1 MFVLLI
7 LVAVWLAVNLAGA
20 TWRMVDPSFYN
31 TTPRPAVRV
40 FTFLVVV
47 ALFFMVVYALK
58 AWV

>member
-7 LVAVWLAVNLAGA
+7 ALAVWLGIGVISAAWG
-20 TWRMVDPSFYN
+20 MVDTAFYQ
-31 TTPRPAVRV
+31 TVPRPSVRV
-40 FTFLVVV
+40 FTFLTVA